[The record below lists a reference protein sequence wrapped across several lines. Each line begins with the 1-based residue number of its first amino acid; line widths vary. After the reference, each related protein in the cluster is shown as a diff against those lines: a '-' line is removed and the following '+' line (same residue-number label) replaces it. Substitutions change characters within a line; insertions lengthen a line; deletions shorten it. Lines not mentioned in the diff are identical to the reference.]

1 MRTLGCVGTAFA
13 AGLILV
19 GLLLVFSTRPDG
31 VSRLEPIPITTP
43 LPPPPTLD
51 VRGQIGKIQPPTAAV
66 AEPVIPGTI
75 DRRPVPEGASKDRRR
90 LLGVNMPPHD
100 YFATAERLGGFA
112 LGERQVTPEPM
123 ALGDRR
129 TFTTADGLRRAVL
142 VHLTGVAAYWVEEG
156 LALDRTAIA
165 AAAEIVESR
174 YLAPLQATFG
184 REWSPGVDQDMR
196 TTVLH
201 TLGVPDDFE
210 LGYFSD
216 ENQYPRS
223 LFVESNEREMVYLNM
238 SRLEVGSEL
247 YLGTLL
253 HEFQHLSQWNLDPN
267 EQVWL
272 NEGLSQLAE
281 TMAGLDTVD
290 ASAYL
295 AQPTIRLDRWSSA
308 PGEVYAHYAGSY
320 LYLRYLW
327 QRAGE
332 AAVRELV
339 RHPANGLSAVA
350 AVLEGYLPGVTLDAF
365 SADWAVAT
373 YLDSDGGSGPYGYDG
388 LDLPAMGLA
397 TRARVLPF
405 NTLGE
410 LDQMALDVIDL
421 DLTGPV
427 RLTFVGDTVTPLVDA
442 PPPGGDGFWFAV
454 PDNSSAPTLTAALDV
469 PAVVDPALT
478 FDLWHDLES
487 GWDYAYLT
495 ASSDGGQTWEILPGR
510 TTVMGQYG
518 PAWNGRSAAQTAAQ
532 DGWLPEYVSL
542 AAFTG
547 QSILLRL
554 EVLTDFEGPS
564 RGVALANARVVAGGA
579 ESPLIWQPDGFTETG
594 WLLPQE
600 WVVRIIRRGQPPQV
614 WPLTPDAS
622 GLAHLEVVLGD
633 EGGAV
638 IVMPLTPPSAAAA
651 HYWLSAES
659 TAASPGG

>member
-1 MRTLGCVGTAFA
+1 
-13 AGLILV
+13 
-19 GLLLVFSTRPDG
+19 
-31 VSRLEPIPITTP
+31 
-43 LPPPPTLD
+43 
-51 VRGQIGKIQPPTAAV
+51 
-66 AEPVIPGTI
+66 
-75 DRRPVPEGASKDRRR
+75 
-90 LLGVNMPPHD
+90 
-100 YFATAERLGGFA
+100 
-112 LGERQVTPEPM
+112 
-123 ALGDRR
+123 
-129 TFTTADGLRRAVL
+129 
-142 VHLTGVAAYWVEEG
+142 
-156 LALDRTAIA
+156 
-165 AAAEIVESR
+165 
-174 YLAPLQATFG
+174 
-184 REWSPGVDQDMR
+184 
-196 TTVLH
+196 
-201 TLGVPDDFE
+201 
-210 LGYFSD
+210 
-216 ENQYPRS
+216 
-223 LFVESNEREMVYLNM
+223 
-238 SRLEVGSEL
+238 
-247 YLGTLL
+247 
-253 HEFQHLSQWNLDPN
+253 
-267 EQVWL
+267 
-272 NEGLSQLAE
+272 
-281 TMAGLDTVD
+281 
-290 ASAYL
+290 
-295 AQPTIRLDRWSSA
+295 
-308 PGEVYAHYAGSY
+308 
-320 LYLRYLW
+320 
-327 QRAGE
+327 
-332 AAVRELV
+332 
-339 RHPANGLSAVA
+339 
-350 AVLEGYLPGVTLDAF
+350 
-365 SADWAVAT
+365 
-373 YLDSDGGSGPYGYDG
+373 
-388 LDLPAMGLA
+388 
-397 TRARVLPF
+397 
-405 NTLGE
+405 
-410 LDQMALDVIDL
+410 MALDVIDL